1 MMEWRRWWRE
11 LWRGSTC
18 GSVHI
23 LHYSFLMSQKSSCF
37 AAAWDLAPCPHSQC
51 LFRYVL
57 LMPTKFSCLAAAWD
71 LAPCP
76 HFHYLPNDLLH
87 HQAGDRK
94 GKVSNFRW
102 LRDRKIGS
110 GILSSSARFWW
121 KPLFAF
127 QTLHG
132 WAERLYWCIERV
144 GSGWSPYFIVLSI
157 RAEWKSPFQRVWL
170 FDAFYCK
177 WLERLKQ
184 KMWPGS
190 SERRYFARYLCTS

>member
-1 MMEWRRWWRE
+1 MNPR
-11 LWRGSTC
+11 L
-18 GSVHI
+18 VHI
-23 LHYSFLMSQKSSCF
+23 PHFTSQDLAKNTSLGRGLLVLRIKIPFGIHLLGPSGGRKTIALIFFPLWPLGCGQPSDHYSFLMSQKSSRF
-37 AAAWDLAPCPHSQC
+37 AATWDLAPCPHSQC

-110 GILSSSARFWW
+110 GILSSS
-121 KPLFAF
+121 
-127 QTLHG
+127 G
-132 WAERLYWCIERV
+132 
-144 GSGWSPYFIVLSI
+144 G
-157 RAEWKSPFQRVWL
+157 
-170 FDAFYCK
+170 
-177 WLERLKQ
+177 
-184 KMWPGS
+184 
-190 SERRYFARYLCTS
+190 

>member
-1 MMEWRRWWRE
+1 MVKWWNGEMVKLWISEMVKWWNGGDWHLDPRPRTLRLHLEYRGIYRNIFAGNRKYFGRKQQIHLSVSRRGGHMR
-11 LWRGSTC
+11 R
-18 GSVHI
+18 
-23 LHYSFLMSQKSSCF
+23 HYSFLMSQKSSCF

-51 LFRYVL
+51 LFCYVL

-110 GILSSSARFWW
+110 GILSSSAAHTRQCQVEGQNF
-121 KPLFAF
+121 
-127 QTLHG
+127 
-132 WAERLYWCIERV
+132 
-144 GSGWSPYFIVLSI
+144 SGPSTKFLAP
-157 RAEWKSPFQRVWL
+157 
-170 FDAFYCK
+170 
-177 WLERLKQ
+177 
-184 KMWPGS
+184 
-190 SERRYFARYLCTS
+190 

>member
-1 MMEWRRWWRE
+1 
-11 LWRGSTC
+11 
-18 GSVHI
+18 
-23 LHYSFLMSQKSSCF
+23 MSQKSSCF

-51 LFRYVL
+51 LFCYVL

-110 GILSSSARFWW
+110 GILSSSVILSSSDPGWGLAFMPIIQSNQP
-121 KPLFAF
+121 KPSASAASSF
-127 QTLHG
+127 
-132 WAERLYWCIERV
+132 IEV
-144 GSGWSPYFIVLSI
+144 KYCFCS
-157 RAEWKSPFQRVWL
+157 
-170 FDAFYCK
+170 AFYLTILGKKYASCK
-177 WLERLKQ
+177 
-184 KMWPGS
+184 
-190 SERRYFARYLCTS
+190 RYTFWVKSMHLVKGIHAMNFSWALVKFVITCFYCVFHRVTLWQDDRMTE

>member
-1 MMEWRRWWRE
+1 MCKSLLWKSAAETIPEGVTLRNSMAWQVQQE
-11 LWRGSTC
+11 LIAW
-18 GSVHI
+18 
-23 LHYSFLMSQKSSCF
+23 HYSFLMSQKSSCF

-110 GILSSSARFWW
+110 GILSSSGRGIRFTI
-121 KPLFAF
+121 L
-127 QTLHG
+127 
-132 WAERLYWCIERV
+132 
-144 GSGWSPYFIVLSI
+144 LSI
-157 RAEWKSPFQRVWL
+157 YN
-170 FDAFYCK
+170 D
-177 WLERLKQ
+177 
-184 KMWPGS
+184 
-190 SERRYFARYLCTS
+190 RRGDIQQTNT

>member
-1 MMEWRRWWRE
+1 MLYQMQNT
-11 LWRGSTC
+11 RGLYLHTC
-18 GSVHI
+18 SRVFKNCEGSINLFHLSI
-23 LHYSFLMSQKSSCF
+23 QKLKVPSISIV
-37 AAAWDLAPCPHSQC
+37 QC

-110 GILSSSARFWW
+110 GILSSSDYMSRNYIKSKHNSIMFGQACH
-121 KPLFAF
+121 A
-127 QTLHG
+127 QTNIYL
-132 WAERLYWCIERV
+132 AEF
-144 GSGWSPYFIVLSI
+144 SF
-157 RAEWKSPFQRVWL
+157 F
-170 FDAFYCK
+170 K
-177 WLERLKQ
+177 WHHLWDNRKILT
-184 KMWPGS
+184 
-190 SERRYFARYLCTS
+190 L

>member
-1 MMEWRRWWRE
+1 MRTTID
-11 LWRGSTC
+11 LC
-18 GSVHI
+18 GKERPTQ
-23 LHYSFLMSQKSSCF
+23 HYSFLMSQKSSCF

-102 LRDRKIGS
+102 LWDRKIGS
-110 GILSSSARFWW
+110 GILSSSPGTPGAPTLRKVENTSKFTRFYVQDLCGQMESGAGKLLNCAWSQDRTTLLLSDVT
-121 KPLFAF
+121 KIFLFRSCLRF
-127 QTLHG
+127 STLP
-132 WAERLYWCIERV
+132 
-144 GSGWSPYFIVLSI
+144 SLSMSI
-157 RAEWKSPFQRVWL
+157 SLCFA
-170 FDAFYCK
+170 DAN
-177 WLERLKQ
+177 
-184 KMWPGS
+184 
-190 SERRYFARYLCTS
+190 